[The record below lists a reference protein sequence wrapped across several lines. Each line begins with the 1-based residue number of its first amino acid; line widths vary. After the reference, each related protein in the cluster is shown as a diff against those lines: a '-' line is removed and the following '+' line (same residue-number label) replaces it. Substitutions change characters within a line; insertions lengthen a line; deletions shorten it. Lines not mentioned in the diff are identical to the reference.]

1 MNMSTSASRPL
12 RLAWMLLGG
21 AACLLAVTPP
31 ASARPPQS
39 AVNKIES
46 AANRVGNFLY
56 KTARKL
62 EDPLPNTEV
71 RAVRPQRIYTVT
83 TTPDYDA
90 DIRADQA
97 RLRPQ
102 RGREDPPLMRVW
114 DPQTQQWLPPS
125 MVTQRRAY
133 SSGGAI
139 YSPGGG
145 GVTVTSSQPAMP
157 AVRLQSRPGGSSP
170 VITDSDVNA
179 MRQPTETRYLDPYSP
194 AATEAYSSTQQRND
208 PATEP
213 SDSNS
218 TATSTSALGQQPQM
232 NSRTMA
238 KPATPKPS
246 APAEYGTRVPG
257 KPGFVYPPG
266 VEQDTKNMLDVRG
279 LTAGQKVRDPRN
291 GQIFL
296 VP

>member
-1 MNMSTSASRPL
+1 
-12 RLAWMLLGG
+12 MLLGG
-21 AACLLAVTPP
+21 AACYLAVTPP

-39 AVNKIES
+39 AVRKIES
-46 AANRVGNFLY
+46 TANRVGNFLY

-62 EDPLPNTEV
+62 EEPLPNPEV
-71 RAVRPQRIYTVT
+71 RAVRQQRIYTVT

-90 DIRADQA
+90 DIRAEQE
-97 RLRPQ
+97 RLRAQ
-102 RGREDPPLMRVW
+102 RGREEPPLMRVW

-125 MVTQRRAY
+125 MVTERRAY
-133 SSGGAI
+133 SSGGAR

-145 GVTVTSSQPAMP
+145 VTVSSSQPSMP

-170 VITDSDVNA
+170 VITDGDVNA

-194 AATEAYSSTQQRND
+194 EATEAYSSTQQRTD
-208 PATEP
+208 PATE
-213 SDSNS
+213 SS
-218 TATSTSALGQQPQM
+218 ASTSNMEEQPRQQGQI
-232 NSRTMA
+232 NSRTLAA
-238 KPATPKPS
+238 KAASPKPS

-266 VEQDTKNMLDVRG
+266 VEQESKNMLDVRG

>member
-1 MNMSTSASRPL
+1 MSASASRPL

-62 EDPLPNTEV
+62 EEPLPNPEL

-83 TTPDYDA
+83 TTPDYAA

-102 RGREDPPLMRVW
+102 RGSEEPPFMRVW
-114 DPQTQQWLPPS
+114 DPQTQQWLPPG

-133 SSGGAI
+133 SSGGAV
-139 YSPGGG
+139 YSPGG
-145 GVTVTSSQPAMP
+145 GVTVTSRQPSMP
-157 AVRLQSRPGGSSP
+157 AVRLQPRPGGSSP
-170 VITDSDVNA
+170 VITDGDVNV
-179 MRQPTETRYLDPYSP
+179 MSQPSETRYLDPYSP
-194 AATEAYSSTQQRND
+194 AATEAYSSTQRRND
-208 PATEP
+208 PAAEQ
-213 SDSNS
+213 SASNS
-218 TATSTSALGQQPQM
+218 TLEQQPQGQM
-232 NSRTMA
+232 NSRTLA

-246 APAEYGTRVPG
+246 TPAVYGTLVPG

-266 VEQDTKNMLDVRG
+266 VEQDSKNMLDVRG

>member
-1 MNMSTSASRPL
+1 
-12 RLAWMLLGG
+12 
-21 AACLLAVTPP
+21 
-31 ASARPPQS
+31 
-39 AVNKIES
+39 
-46 AANRVGNFLY
+46 VGNFLY

-62 EDPLPNTEV
+62 EEPLPNPEV
-71 RAVRPQRIYTVT
+71 RAVRTQRVYTVT

-102 RGREDPPLMRVW
+102 RGTEEPPLMRVW
-114 DPQTQQWLPPS
+114 DPQTQQWLPPG

-133 SSGGAI
+133 NSGGAV
-139 YSPGGG
+139 YSPGG
-145 GVTVTSSQPAMP
+145 GVTVTTVQPSMP
-157 AVRLQSRPGGSSP
+157 AVRLQARPGGSSP
-170 VITDSDVNA
+170 VITDGDVNA

-194 AATEAYSSTQQRND
+194 AATEAYGSTQQRND
-208 PATEP
+208 PAAQP
-213 SDSNS
+213 SA
-218 TATSTSALGQQPQM
+218 ATSTLEQQRQPQI
-232 NSRTMA
+232 NSRALA
-238 KPATPKPS
+238 KPAAPKPS
-246 APAEYGTRVPG
+246 APADYGTLVPG

-266 VEQDTKNMLDVRG
+266 VEQESKNMLDVRG